1 MSSEAPGSDIQLHF
15 CQACGVSIPQADIDA
30 GRARPEPDTCAF
42 LHYPERCPIKFGAQA
57 GGRVASAPAHAP
69 AQAPAPAPRPVAAKP
84 AGPRSG
90 AYALTALALLYVV
103 GATTF
108 LLSREL
114 TREPP
119 KPMRDDLATSA
130 AVEKVA
136 TKLDD
141 VVAQTQRAFSELR
154 GNDNNQRGDLS
165 SLGEKLNDLR
175 HETTRLRQ
183 VMRTDIKDLQGTVLT
198 ISKRTGLLK
207 ENDETILRELRGL
220 NDRFT
225 DGGGPAPTKPGV
237 KEPDDGAGE
246 KPAPVKPAQTREEV
260 EREKLVKEYIA
271 KLADRKASDQT
282 RYNAAVQLGD
292 LKHPDAVQPLIK
304 ALQKDPYDLVCRAAA
319 WSLGMFGK
327 DAIPAIPALI
337 DEIGGKQEY
346 VGYMCERALGEI
358 TKAVLGKAVTF
369 NFDPTMSQRERK
381 KVQKKWEGWW
391 AKNQAQLLPDG

>member
-30 GRARPEPDTCAF
+30 GRARPEPDTCAW
-42 LHYPERCPIKFGAQA
+42 LHYPERCPIKFGAA
-57 GGRVASAPAHAP
+57 PGAPAAARAPASAPAPVA
-69 AQAPAPAPRPVAAKP
+69 AARPVAAKP
-84 AGPRSG
+84 PASRSG
-90 AYALTALALLYVV
+90 TYVLTALALLYVV

-130 AVEKVA
+130 AVQQVA
-136 TKLDD
+136 SKLDE
-141 VVAQTQRAFSELR
+141 VVAQTQRAFAELR
-154 GNDNNQRGDLS
+154 GNDSNQRGDLS
-165 SLGEKLNDLR
+165 SLSEKLNDLR

-183 VMRTDIKDLQGTVLT
+183 VVRTDIEDLQGTVLD
-198 ISKRTGLLK
+198 IAKRTGLLK
-207 ENDETILRELRGL
+207 ENNETILRELRGL
-220 NDRFT
+220 NDRFSS
-225 DGGGPAPTKPGV
+225 GGGAAPTNPEPPATDSGQDKKPTPV
-237 KEPDDGAGE
+237 EPA
-246 KPAPVKPAQTREEV
+246 KTREEI

-271 KLADRKASDQT
+271 KLSDKKASDQT

-337 DEIGGKQEY
+337 AEIGGKQEY

-369 NFDPTMSQRERK
+369 NFDPTMSQRERR
-381 KVQKKWEGWW
+381 KVQKKWEDWW
-391 AKNQAQLLPDG
+391 SKNRAQLLPDG

>member
-30 GRARPEPDTCAF
+30 GRARPEPDTCAW
-42 LHYPERCPIKFGAQA
+42 LHYPERCPIKFGT
-57 GGRVASAPAHAP
+57 APGATA
-69 AQAPAPAPRPVAAKP
+69 ATQAPAPAPVPVTRPVATKP
-84 AGPRSG
+84 PASRGG
-90 AYALTALALLYVV
+90 TYVLTALALLYVV

-130 AVEKVA
+130 AVQQVA
-136 TKLDD
+136 AKLDD
-141 VVAQTQRAFSELR
+141 VVAQTQRAFAELR

-165 SLGEKLNDLR
+165 ALSGKLNDLS

-183 VMRTDIKDLQGTVLT
+183 VVRTDIGDLQGTVLD
-198 ISKRTGLLK
+198 ISRRTGLLK
-207 ENDETILRELRGL
+207 ENNETILRELRGL
-220 NDRFT
+220 NDRFSS
-225 DGGGPAPTKPGV
+225 GGGPAPTKP
-237 KEPDDGAGE
+237 EPPAADTGGDE
-246 KPAPVKPAQTREEV
+246 KPAPVKPAKTREEI

-271 KLADRKASDQT
+271 KLSDRKASDQT

-337 DEIGGKQEY
+337 AEIGGKQEY

-358 TKAVLGKAVTF
+358 TKAVLGKTVTF
-369 NFDPTMSQRERK
+369 NFDPTMSQRERR
-381 KVQKKWEGWW
+381 KVQKKWEDWW
-391 AKNQAQLLPDG
+391 SKNRAQLLPDG

>member
-1 MSSEAPGSDIQLHF
+1 MSSEAPGPDIQLHF

-42 LHYPERCPIKFGAQA
+42 LHYPERCPIKFGAQ
-57 GGRVASAPAHAP
+57 GRAPVAAAPARAAAP
-69 AQAPAPAPRPVAAKP
+69 PAAPAPRPMAAKP
-84 AGPRSG
+84 AGTRSG
-90 AYALTALALLYVV
+90 TYALTALALLYVV

-119 KPMRDDLATSA
+119 KKIRDDLATSG
-130 AVEKVA
+130 AVQQVA
-136 TKLDD
+136 TKIDE

-165 SLGEKLNDLR
+165 SLSEKLNELR
-175 HETTRLRQ
+175 QETTRLSR
-183 VMRTDIKDLQGTVLT
+183 VVRTDIEDLQGTVLT

-207 ENDETILRELRGL
+207 ENDETILSELRGL
-220 NDRFT
+220 SDRFAA
-225 DGGGPAPTKPGV
+225 GGGPASTKPGPDV
-237 KEPDDGAGE
+237 KEQGGDE
-246 KPAPVKPAQTREEV
+246 KPPPAKPPRSREEV

-292 LKHPDAVQPLIK
+292 LKHSDAVQPLIK

-337 DEIGGKQEY
+337 GEIGGKQEY

-369 NFDPTMSQRERK
+369 NFDPTMSQRERR
-381 KVQKKWEGWW
+381 KVQKKWEDWW
-391 AKNQAQLLPDG
+391 AKNRAQLLPDG

>member
-1 MSSEAPGSDIQLHF
+1 MSSEAPGPDIQLHF

-30 GRARPEPDTCAF
+30 GRARPDPDTCAW

-57 GGRVASAPAHAP
+57 SAPVAAAP
-69 AQAPAPAPRPVAAKP
+69 APAPTPAPRPVAAKP

-90 AYALTALALLYVV
+90 TYALTALALLYVV

-119 KPMRDDLATSA
+119 KQIRDDLATSA
-130 AVEKVA
+130 AVQHVA
-136 TKLDD
+136 TKIDE

-154 GNDNNQRGDLS
+154 GNDHNQRGDLS
-165 SLGEKLNDLR
+165 SLSEKLNDLR
-175 HETTRLRQ
+175 QETTRLSR
-183 VMRTDIKDLQGTVLT
+183 VMRTDIEDLQGTVLT

-207 ENDETILRELRGL
+207 ENDETILSELRGL
-220 NDRFT
+220 SDRFAA
-225 DGGGPAPTKPGV
+225 GGGPAPTKPEPGV
-237 KEPDDGAGE
+237 SEKGGDE
-246 KPAPVKPAQTREEV
+246 KPAPAKPPRSREEV
-260 EREKLVKEYIA
+260 ERERLVREYIA

-304 ALQKDPYDLVCRAAA
+304 ALQKDRYDLVCRAAA

-337 DEIGGKQEY
+337 GEIGGKQEY

-369 NFDPTMSQRERK
+369 NFDPTMSQRERR
-381 KVQKKWEGWW
+381 KVQKKWEEWW
-391 AKNQAQLLPDG
+391 AKNRAQLLPDG

>member
-30 GRARPEPDTCAF
+30 GRARPEPDTCAW
-42 LHYPERCPIKFGAQA
+42 LHYPERCPIKFGSQPGAPVAAAQA
-57 GGRVASAPAHAP
+57 RAPAP
-69 AQAPAPAPRPVAAKP
+69 TPAPRPVAAKP
-84 AGPRSG
+84 PVPRG
-90 AYALTALALLYVV
+90 GTYALTALALLYVV

-119 KPMRDDLATSA
+119 KPMRDDLATTA
-130 AVEKVA
+130 AVQHVA
-136 TKLDD
+136 TKLDE
-141 VVAQTQRAFSELR
+141 VVAQTQQAFSELR

-165 SLGEKLNDLR
+165 SLSDKLNELR

-183 VMRTDIKDLQGTVLT
+183 VMRTDIEDLQGTVLD
-198 ISKRTGLLK
+198 IAKRTGLLK
-207 ENDETILRELRGL
+207 EDNETILRELRGL
-220 NDRFT
+220 NDRFAS
-225 DGGGPAPTKPGV
+225 GGGPAPTKP
-237 KEPDDGAGE
+237 EPPKTDAGGDE
-246 KPAPVKPAQTREEV
+246 KPTPVKPAPTPEEI
-260 EREKLVKEYIA
+260 ERDKLVKEYIA

-337 DEIGGKQEY
+337 AEIGGKQEY

-369 NFDPTMSQRERK
+369 NFDPTMSQRERR
-381 KVQKKWEGWW
+381 KVQKKWEEWW
-391 AKNQAQLLPDG
+391 SKNRAQLLPDG